1 MFRLPEPLKQVLF
14 ERNQLGAGVAY
25 RPGYAGHTAAGTR
38 RAALAPCDARGLL
51 RLPRLEQ
58 AMTCNPG
65 RRVGEREAGGGIIT
79 MRHRDGKRVRI
90 AGDEVG
96 LPGGTRD

>member
-1 MFRLPEPLKQVLF
+1 MDHVLAQVLF

-25 RPGYAGHTAAGTR
+25 CPGYAGHTAAGTR

-51 RLPRLEQ
+51 GLPRLEQ

-65 RRVGEREAGGGIIT
+65 RRRERECV
-79 MRHRDGKRVRI
+79 RVRVR
-90 AGDEVG
+90 DEG
-96 LPGGTRD
+96 RIIK